1 MSFNIE
7 YIGTSHGSSVG
18 VIASG
23 LPAGEAVDVDELQA
37 FLRRRSPGTSSTV
50 SARTEPDEPIIKSGI
65 TNGVTDGDPLEIEI
79 LNVDVKDDD
88 YSDLR
93 DIPRPG
99 HADYTAYV
107 KYGSDYDMTGGGQFS
122 GRLTAPLCALGGICL
137 QVLKRRNISIS
148 ASIVKTGN
156 VDDAISHG
164 DSVGGIIECQIDGLP
179 AGIGGPF
186 ASGLESRLASALFAI
201 PAVKGV
207 EFGAGFSIADL
218 RGSECNDEYVISNGQ
233 VKTKTN
239 NCGGILGGISNGMPI
254 VFRVA
259 FKPTPSISLPQQSVN
274 LETMEEVTI
283 NIKGRHDPC
292 IALRS
297 APIVEAASAICLTEI
312 LSEED
317 KL

>member
-274 LETMEEVTI
+274 LKTMEEVTI

>member
-1 MSFNIE
+1 MSFSIE
-7 YIGTSHGSSVG
+7 YFGTSHGPSVG

-23 LPAGEAVDVDELQA
+23 LPAGEAVDAHELQA
-37 FLRRRSPGTSSTV
+37 FLRRRSPGTSSAV

-65 TNGVTDGDPLEIEI
+65 TDGVTDGDTLEIEI
-79 LNVDVKDDD
+79 LNVDVQSAD
-88 YSDLR
+88 YSDFK

-99 HADYTAYV
+99 HADYTAFV

-137 QVLKRRNISIS
+137 QILKRRNISIF
-148 ASIVKTGN
+148 ASVLETGD
-156 VDDAISHG
+156 VDDAIAHG

-179 AGIGGPF
+179 AGVGGPF
-186 ASGLESRLASALFAI
+186 VSGLESKLSSALFAI

-207 EFGAGFSIADL
+207 EFGAGFSAAKL
-218 RGSECNDEYVISNGQ
+218 KGSECNDEFTIENGQ

-239 NCGGILGGISNGMPI
+239 NCGGILGGISTGMPI
-254 VFRVA
+254 VFRVV

-274 LETMEEVTI
+274 LKTMEEVTV

-297 APIVEAASAICLTEI
+297 SPIVEAASAICLTEI

>member
-7 YIGTSHGSSVG
+7 YFGTSHGPSVG
-18 VIASG
+18 VRASG
-23 LPAGEAVDVDELQA
+23 LPVGEAIDVNELAA
-37 FLRRRSPGTSSTV
+37 FLSRRSPGTSSKV
-50 SARTEPDEPIIKSGI
+50 SARTEPDDPIIKSGI
-65 TNGVTDGDPLEIEI
+65 TNGLTDGDTLEIEI
-79 LNVDVKDDD
+79 KNVDARDND
-88 YSDLR
+88 YSDLK

-137 QVLKRRNISIS
+137 QMLKRRNISIS
-148 ASIVKTGN
+148 ASVIKTGD
-156 VDDAISHG
+156 VDGAIENG
-164 DSVGGIIECQIDGLP
+164 DSVGGIIECQIDGVP
-179 AGIGGPF
+179 AGVGGPF
-186 ASGLESRLASALFAI
+186 ANGLESRLSFALFAI

-207 EFGAGFSIADL
+207 EFGAGFKSAEL
-218 RGSECNDEYVISNGQ
+218 KGSECNDEYCIENDVI
-233 VKTKTN
+233 KTKSN

-259 FKPTPSISLPQQSVN
+259 FKPTPSIALPQQSIN
-274 LETMEEVTI
+274 LKTMEEVTV

-297 APIVEAASAICLTEI
+297 APIVEAAAAICLTEI

>member
-186 ASGLESRLASALFAI
+186 ANGLESKLSSALFAI

-274 LETMEEVTI
+274 LKTMEEVTI

>member
-23 LPAGEAVDVDELQA
+23 LPAGEAIDVDELQA

-259 FKPTPSISLPQQSVN
+259 FKPTPSISLPQQSIN
-274 LETMEEVTI
+274 LKTMEEVTI

>member
-164 DSVGGIIECQIDGLP
+164 DSVGGIIECQIDELP

>member
-65 TNGVTDGDPLEIEI
+65 TNGVTNGDPLEIEI